1 MISLFAAGTLL
12 SSSESPQLT
21 SARKSIWRFVRMV
34 LVPNSRG
41 EPWSYL
47 GSFGDDFL
55 DEEDGA
61 EVA

>member
-1 MISLFAAGTLL
+1 
-12 SSSESPQLT
+12 
-21 SARKSIWRFVRMV
+21 MV